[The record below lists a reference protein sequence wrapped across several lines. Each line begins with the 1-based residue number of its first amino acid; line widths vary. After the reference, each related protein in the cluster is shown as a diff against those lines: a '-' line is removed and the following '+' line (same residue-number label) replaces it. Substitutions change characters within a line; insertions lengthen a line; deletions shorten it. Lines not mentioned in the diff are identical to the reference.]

1 MCWAPFS
8 WRVCGSSAS
17 SSSSY
22 RWLLARAPR
31 DQGSDLSALTTLPL
45 TKLLRSAPTA
55 CRNCIINLTP
65 FCFWD
70 PTAEGTLV
78 SCCVSCLQWKRLDE
92 KSKCLWAAAAVRLP
106 LTWPHQNQ
114 ATSSLPPLLAGL
126 QASYCK
132 QHRNFW
138 FHADRNQIFFPFL
151 LKKCS
156 SPIVDVLQVRRGIH
170 SDYTVGID
178 RFSTIRGCPAI
189 KQPSHSQQLPSS
201 PFILRFLANTV

>member
-65 FCFWD
+65 FCCWD

-78 SCCVSCLQWKRLDE
+78 SCCVSCLQLKRLDE
-92 KSKCLWAAAAVRLP
+92 KSKCLWAGAAVRPP
-106 LTWPHQNQ
+106 LTSPRQNQ
-114 ATSSLPPLLAGL
+114 AISSLPPLLPGL
-126 QASYCK
+126 QASCCTTIQK
-132 QHRNFW
+132 LMIPCRQKS
-138 FHADRNQIFFPFL
+138 DFFSLLFKIMFL
-151 LKKCS
+151 TYREC
-156 SPIVDVLQVRRGIH
+156 
-170 SDYTVGID
+170 
-178 RFSTIRGCPAI
+178 
-189 KQPSHSQQLPSS
+189 
-201 PFILRFLANTV
+201 LAG